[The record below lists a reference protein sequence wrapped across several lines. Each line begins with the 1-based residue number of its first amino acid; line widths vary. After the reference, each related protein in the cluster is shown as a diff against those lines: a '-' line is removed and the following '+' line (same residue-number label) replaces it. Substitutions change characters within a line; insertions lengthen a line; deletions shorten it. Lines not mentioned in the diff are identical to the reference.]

1 MAYVFL
7 LIALLAVAAIYGD
20 RQVERIK
27 TRKGWL
33 KINRC
38 SERGVTFGFQPFN
51 NWES

>member
-7 LIALLAVAAIYGD
+7 LIVLLAVAAIYGD

-38 SERGVTFGFQPFN
+38 SERGITFRLLDLTR
-51 NWES
+51 